1 MKKIAGTFLALLT
14 LLLQACVQQ
23 QITKQ
28 EAFPDM
34 YQEKP
39 LSILVLPAVNESTAA
54 DAPELYSSTIAQ
66 PLANSG
72 YYVFPIEITNA
83 VLAAE
88 GIQDGAQLRDV
99 PAQKFG
105 AMFGTDSVLYV
116 TVTKWDTAYYVIG
129 GHVTVG
135 MQFRLV
141 STSTGESLWAY
152 NYQKQLDTSGD
163 ANAGLFVALVA
174 TAISTATQDYVP
186 VARQANFEAIQ
197 ALPVG
202 KYHNQYGEDGAL
214 KAVVPAFVG
223 AEK

>member
-1 MKKIAGTFLALLT
+1 MKKLGGTSLVLLT
-14 LLLQACVQQ
+14 LLIQACAQ

-28 EAFPDM
+28 EAFPEM

-66 PLANSG
+66 PLANAG

-105 AMFGTDSVLYV
+105 SMFGTDSVLYV

-163 ANAGLFVALVA
+163 PNAGLLVAIIA
-174 TAISTATQDYVP
+174 TAISTAAQDYVP

-202 KYHNQYGEDGAL
+202 KYHNQYGGDGAL
-214 KAVVPAFVG
+214 KTVVPAFID
-223 AEK
+223 AEE